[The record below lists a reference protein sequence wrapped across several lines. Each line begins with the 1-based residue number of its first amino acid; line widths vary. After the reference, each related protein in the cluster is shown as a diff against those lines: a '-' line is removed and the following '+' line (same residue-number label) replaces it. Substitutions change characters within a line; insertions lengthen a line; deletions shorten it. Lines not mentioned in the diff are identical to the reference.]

1 MKQDSVGRHFDG
13 SVACFQ
19 KKLKAAFT
27 LIELLVVIA
36 IIAILAG
43 LLLPALA
50 KAKEKSKRVACLNN
64 LRQIGIG
71 ITLYAGDNRDVLLPT
86 RGGVVQVAIDAPEA
100 DQAKLVGLIVSSNG
114 GFSIWNCPSRPRT
127 LPIYEPQYNPAQW
140 VIGYQYFGG
149 IANWTGPFYS
159 GKGFSPVKFSTAKP
173 HWALAADMILKSGS
187 HPWDFFDYD
196 ARDKQLFGGSPS
208 HRNGSSPVP
217 AGANEVFV
225 DGSAEWVKVDKLR
238 FLHSWGPSLGSARQ
252 LYFWQDPKDLPASLV
267 SQWDRANFRPQP

>member
-1 MKQDSVGRHFDG
+1 MKQDSVGTHFDG
-13 SVACFQ
+13 SVGCFQ
-19 KKLKAAFT
+19 KNLKAAFT

-71 ITLYAGDNRDVLLPT
+71 IVLYAGDNKDVLLPA
-86 RGGVVQVAIDAPEA
+86 RAASVQVALDAPEA
-100 DQAKLVGLIVSSNG
+100 DQAKLVGLVVSSNG

-127 LPIYEPQYNPAQW
+127 LPIYEPQYTPAQW

-149 IANWTGPFYS
+149 IVNWTGPAYS
-159 GKGFSPVKFSTAKP
+159 GPGFSPVKFSTSKP
-173 HWALAADMILKSGS
+173 HWVLAADMILKSGS
-187 HPWDFFDYD
+187 NPWGYFDYD
-196 ARDKQLFGGSPS
+196 ARDKQLFGGSPP
-208 HRNGSSPVP
+208 HRNGNSPVP

-225 DGSAEWVKVDKLR
+225 DGSAQWVKVDNLR
-238 FLHSWGPSLGSARQ
+238 FLHSWGPTLGGNRQ
-252 LYFWQDPKDLPASLV
+252 LYFWQDPKDLPNALLSRWGSPTL
-267 SQWDRANFRPQP
+267 RPQP

>member
-1 MKQDSVGRHFDG
+1 MKQDSVGTHFDG
-13 SVACFQ
+13 SVGCFQ
-19 KKLKAAFT
+19 KNLKAAFT

-71 ITLYAGDNRDVLLPT
+71 IVLYAGDNKDVLLPA
-86 RGGVVQVAIDAPEA
+86 RAASVQVALDAPEA
-100 DQAKLVGLIVSSNG
+100 DQAKLVGLVVSSNG

-127 LPIYEPQYNPAQW
+127 LPIYEPQYTPAQW

-149 IANWTGPFYS
+149 IVNWTGPAYS
-159 GKGFSPVKFSTAKP
+159 GPGFSPVKFSTSKP

-187 HPWDFFDYD
+187 NPWGYFDYD
-196 ARDKQLFGGSPS
+196 ARDKQLFGGSPP
-208 HRNGSSPVP
+208 HRNGNSPVP

-225 DGSAEWVKVDKLR
+225 DGSAQWVKVDNLR
-238 FLHSWGPSLGSARQ
+238 FLHSWGPTLGGNRQ
-252 LYFWQDPKDLPASLV
+252 LYFWQDPKDLPNALLSRWGSPTL
-267 SQWDRANFRPQP
+267 RPQP